1 MTLPPRAVL
10 DSFALLCFLKSEK
23 GADRIQKYLEEA
35 RRRKVALFLNMINA
49 GEIFYIT
56 FRKEGEQ
63 KAFETWGLV
72 KNLPLKI
79 VQNDEK
85 LVLQAAHFK
94 GRHSF
99 SYADAFAAAT
109 AISQSAHLVTGDP
122 EFKALGEEL
131 LIDWLR

>member
-1 MTLPPRAVL
+1 MTLPARAVL
-10 DSFALLCFLKSEK
+10 DSYALLCAAKSEK
-23 GADRIQKYLEEA
+23 GADRVEKYLEAA
-35 RRRKVALFLNMINA
+35 RRHRVALYLNMINA

-63 KAFETWGLV
+63 KAFETWGLI
-72 KNLPLKI
+72 KNLPLEI
-79 VQNDEK
+79 VQNDERM
-85 LVLQAAHFK
+85 VLQAAHLK
-94 GRHSF
+94 GRYSF

-109 AISQSAHLVTGDP
+109 AVSQSAHLVTGDP